1 MSVLIDT
8 SVWVEY
14 FRNSNNCE
22 PLEVLIDENLV
33 ATNDLVL
40 AEIIPY
46 LKIRKQRTIIKLLSS
61 INNLGM
67 AINWD
72 QIMDFQYECLKNG
85 INCIGIPDLI
95 IAQNAKQNN
104 CPIYSLDKHFIVLK
118 NVVNIELFV

>member
-85 INCIGIPDLI
+85 INYIGIPDLI

>member
-1 MSVLIDT
+1 MSVLVDT

-14 FRNSNNCE
+14 FRNGNNCE

-72 QIMDFQYECLKNG
+72 QIMDFQYECLKKG
-85 INCIGIPDLI
+85 INGIGIPDLI

>member
-1 MSVLIDT
+1 MSVLVDT

-14 FRNSNNCE
+14 FRNGNNCE

-85 INCIGIPDLI
+85 INGIGIPDLI

>member
-14 FRNSNNCE
+14 FRNGNNCE
-22 PLEVLIDENLV
+22 PLDVLIDENLV

-40 AEIIPY
+40 AELIPY

-61 INNLGM
+61 INNLSM

-85 INCIGIPDLI
+85 INGIGIPDLI

-104 CPIYSLDKHFIVLK
+104 CPIYSLDKHFIALK

>member
-14 FRNSNNCE
+14 FRNGNNCE
-22 PLEVLIDENLV
+22 PLDVLIDENLV

-40 AEIIPY
+40 AELIPY

-85 INCIGIPDLI
+85 INGIGIPDLI

-104 CPIYSLDKHFIVLK
+104 CPIYSLDKHFIALK